1 MGIALVRSMENAPAE
16 HAAANSRAKPLR
28 TTKSGLAERYQV
40 GTRTIEN
47 WQYSGVIHAR
57 FEEGRAV
64 FEVTDCDERLLGHD
78 KGKPCPHL
86 NPNTR

>member
-1 MGIALVRSMENAPAE
+1 MENAPAE
-16 HAAANSRAKPLR
+16 HAAANSRAKSLR
-28 TTKSGLAERYQV
+28 TIKSGLAERCQV
-40 GTRTIEN
+40 GTRAIEN

-64 FEVTDCDERLLGHD
+64 FDVTDCDERLLGHD

-86 NPNTR
+86 NRNTR

>member
-1 MGIALVRSMENAPAE
+1 MEYASAE
-16 HAAANSRAKPLR
+16 HAAANSRAKPRR

-47 WQYSGVIHAR
+47 WQYSGLIHAR

-64 FEVTDCDERLLGHD
+64 FDVTDCDERLLGHD

-86 NPNTR
+86 NRNTR

>member
-1 MGIALVRSMENAPAE
+1 MENAPAE
-16 HAAANSRAKPLR
+16 RAAANSRAKPLR
-28 TTKSGLAERYQV
+28 TAKSGLAERYQV

-47 WQYSGVIHAR
+47 SQYSGVIHAR

-64 FEVTDCDERLLGHD
+64 FDVTDCDERLLGHD

-86 NPNTR
+86 NPNTQ

>member
-1 MGIALVRSMENAPAE
+1 MENAPAE

-64 FEVTDCDERLLGHD
+64 FDVTDCDERLLGHE
-78 KGKPCPHL
+78 KRKPCSLL
-86 NPNTR
+86 NPKTR